1 MINIREVAKMAGV
14 SPSTVSRVING
25 TAKVSPEKTAKVL
38 QAIPIQIMYPTKL
51 PEACTESPQNSSA

>member
-38 QAIPIQIMYPTKL
+38 QAISQYGL
-51 PEACTESPQNSSA
+51 CAQ